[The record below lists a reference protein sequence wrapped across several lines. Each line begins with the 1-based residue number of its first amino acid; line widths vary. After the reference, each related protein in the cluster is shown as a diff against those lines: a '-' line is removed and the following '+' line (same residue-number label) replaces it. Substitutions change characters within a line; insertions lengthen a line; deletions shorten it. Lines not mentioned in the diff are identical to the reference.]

1 MTEAQR
7 LAEWL
12 DIFSH
17 QTMHPLPI
25 TKAAEELRRLEAECE
40 QLRADA
46 ARYQWLRSSKF
57 IWSDFAYIRGFDR
70 KVVGIEFQW
79 FETDAKKPNKED
91 LDAAIDAA
99 MKETK

>member
-1 MTEAQR
+1 MSEAQR

-12 DIFSH
+12 DTYSTGDEY
-17 QTMHPLPI
+17 QRTAER
-25 TKAAEELRRLEAECE
+25 AASELRRLEAECE

-46 ARYQWLRSSKF
+46 ARYGYLRSRPERTSV
-57 IWSDFAYIRGFDR
+57 A
-70 KVVGIEFQW
+70 VVVKRHWLAAFGEQ
-79 FETDAKKPNKED
+79 